1 MPELSSNSAV
11 VRFLNRDQVLADL
24 RRAAAE
30 AKVRYPEIARV
41 FLFGSLVR
49 GNWTADSDAD
59 LIVVVRK
66 EFPGILERSLDQ
78 IHTRAIP
85 TDSLIYSEREF
96 DQQSGDPLSFLGRN
110 LPTAL
115 EL

>member
-1 MPELSSNSAV
+1 MHGPSSNSAAI
-11 VRFLNRDQVLADL
+11 RFLDRDQVLADL
-24 RRAAAE
+24 RRAAAA
-30 AKVRYPEIARV
+30 AKAHYPEIARV

-66 EFPGILERSLDQ
+66 EFPGILDRSPYQ
-78 IHTRAIP
+78 VYTRAIP
-85 TDSLIYSEREF
+85 TDTLVYSVQEF
-96 DQQSGDPLSFLGRN
+96 QQLSGDPFSFLARN

>member
-1 MPELSSNSAV
+1 M
-11 VRFLNRDQVLADL
+11 LADL
-24 RRAAAE
+24 RCAAAE
-30 AKVRYPEIARV
+30 AKALYPEITRV
-41 FLFGSLVR
+41 FLFGSLVQ

-66 EFPGILERSLDQ
+66 DFPGILERSPYQ

-96 DQQSGDPLSFLGRN
+96 DQLSGDPSSFLGRN

>member
-1 MPELSSNSAV
+1 M
-11 VRFLNRDQVLADL
+11 
-24 RRAAAE
+24 
-30 AKVRYPEIARV
+30 I
-41 FLFGSLVR
+41 
-49 GNWTADSDAD
+49 
-59 LIVVVRK
+59 VRK
-66 EFPGILERSLDQ
+66 EFAGILERSLDQ

-110 LPTAL
+110 LPSAL